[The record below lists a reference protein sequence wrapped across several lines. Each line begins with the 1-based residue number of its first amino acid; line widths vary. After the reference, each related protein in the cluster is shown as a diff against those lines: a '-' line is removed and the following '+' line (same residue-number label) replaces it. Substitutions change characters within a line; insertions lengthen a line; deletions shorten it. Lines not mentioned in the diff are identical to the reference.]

1 MSIHCVFISSTT
13 TDGALIDRELHQRFG
28 HVQRVGAEFWLIDT
42 GHAADQVA
50 EAMQHILAPSDKMF
64 VAAMTRDFVP
74 VLPDA
79 AKDWLVAPDRTWRR
93 GQTGG
98 AFSEADGSL
107 FSIAA

>member
-1 MSIHCVFISSTT
+1 MSIHCVYISSTT
-13 TDGALIDRELHQRFG
+13 KDGALIDRELKQRFSD
-28 HVQRVGAEFWLIDT
+28 VQQVGTEFWLIDT

-74 VLPDA
+74 VLPEA
-79 AKDWLVAPDRTWRR
+79 AKDWLVAPDRSWRR
-93 GQTGG
+93 NQKGA